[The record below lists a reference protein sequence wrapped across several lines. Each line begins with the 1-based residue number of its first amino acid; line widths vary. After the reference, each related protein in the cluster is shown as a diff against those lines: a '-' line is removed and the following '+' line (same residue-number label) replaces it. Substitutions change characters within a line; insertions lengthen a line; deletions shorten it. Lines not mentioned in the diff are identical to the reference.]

1 LDDNPKDEMVSYLLG
16 ELTGEKAEVFEQR
29 YLADQDTFELLET
42 VEEEL
47 IEDYLR
53 GALSPAERVLFE
65 RRYMSRPENQEKIDF
80 ARHLL
85 ESLSDKLEPVP
96 SPEPSPRESESTW
109 HRLQPVRSPEPE
121 PREEDSKLQPV
132 QSEPST
138 PEPESTLHRLKP
150 VPPRAQSS
158 SSSARYVFYSVAAAL
173 VFGIAVAICL
183 LAISRMNARLAAAD
197 RQQARL
203 EREAEELRARLE
215 AEQGNNKALA
225 DQLQS
230 VQDQL
235 KELQQR
241 GTSGSVLSLILQP
254 LMTRG
259 ATESGPQIPL
269 KPGVTELDLKLDVSR
284 FDYQSYQPTIRR
296 LSGATI
302 PAPGTL
308 RRSGKYVSIKLPAQV
323 LKPGIYRITLN
334 GISPD
339 GLPAYAGEYS
349 FTLTR

>member
-1 LDDNPKDEMVSYLLG
+1 MDDNPKDEMVSYLLG
-16 ELTGEKAEVFEQR
+16 ELTGDKAEEFEQQ
-29 YLADQDTFELLET
+29 YLADQDTFELLEA

-65 RRYMSRPENQEKIDF
+65 RRYMSRPENQEKIEF
-80 ARHLL
+80 ARNLL
-85 ESLSDKLEPVP
+85 ESLSDKLEPAP
-96 SPEPSPRESESTW
+96 SPEPSPHEADSTW
-109 HRLQPVRSPEPE
+109 HRLQPVQSP
-121 PREEDSKLQPV
+121 K
-132 QSEPST
+132 PSP
-138 PEPESTLHRLKP
+138 PEPESALHRLKP
-150 VPPRAQSS
+150 VPPPVQSRS
-158 SSSARYVFYSVAAAL
+158 ISARYVFYSVAASL

-203 EREAEELRARLE
+203 EQEAEDLRARLE

-235 KELQQR
+235 KSLQQR
-241 GTSGSVLSLILQP
+241 GASGSVLSLILQP

-269 KPGVTELDLKLDVSR
+269 KPG
-284 FDYQSYQPTIRR
+284 
-296 LSGATI
+296 
-302 PAPGTL
+302 
-308 RRSGKYVSIKLPAQV
+308 
-323 LKPGIYRITLN
+323 
-334 GISPD
+334 
-339 GLPAYAGEYS
+339 
-349 FTLTR
+349 